1 MNIDWIDFLKSYNAT
16 FTENSEIIFSENNPL
31 NTHSITAI
39 AHLSIISITGKDA
52 SQFLQGQL
60 SCNINE
66 LTDSN
71 SFFTAFSNAKGRTI
85 STLLVL
91 KQAENY
97 ILILPE
103 ELIEKVINKLRMY
116 ILRSEV
122 KIQNVTDESAII
134 GVTTT
139 NPDLLPIQPKTNFSI
154 SNSSEITIKFP
165 SKDNRYLIVSP
176 VSHAKILWTQLTQN
190 KNLSICSS
198 NTWRYQD
205 ISAGIPW
212 LTETTS
218 EQYIPQ
224 MLNIDKLGGISFNK
238 GCYTGQEIIAR
249 THYLGKAK
257 RELFLAEFNSTAR
270 LDNDIQIIKDN
281 NQQST
286 GKVLSL
292 QSNGQTI
299 RLLIVM
305 PTADSELKNLIFN
318 NSNQDKVNL
327 IDFQ

>member
-1 MNIDWIDFLKSYNAT
+1 MNKDWIDFLKSYNAT
-16 FTENSEIIFSENNPL
+16 FTENSEIIFSVNKPL
-31 NTHSITAI
+31 NTNSITAI
-39 AHLSIISITGKDA
+39 AHLSIISVTGKDA

-66 LTDSN
+66 LSDST

-85 STLLVL
+85 SSLLVL

-122 KIQNVTDESAII
+122 KIKNITDESAII
-134 GVTTT
+134 GVTT
-139 NPDLLPIQPKTNFSI
+139 NQDLLPIQPETNFSI
-154 SNSSEITIKFP
+154 NNSSEITIKFP
-165 SKDNRYLIVSP
+165 SKDNRFLIVSP
-176 VSHAKILWTQLTQN
+176 VSHAKALWTQLIQN
-190 KNLSICSS
+190 NNLTICNSTS
-198 NTWRYQD
+198 WRYQD

-212 LTETTS
+212 LTEATS

-238 GCYTGQEIIAR
+238 GCFTGQEIIAR

-257 RELFLAEFNSTAR
+257 RALFLAECNSTAL
-270 LDNDIQIIKDN
+270 LDNDIQIITDN
-281 NQQST
+281 NEQST

-305 PTADSELKNLIFN
+305 PTTDSELKNLIFN
-318 NSNQDKVNL
+318 NSNQDKINL

>member
-1 MNIDWIDFLKSYNAT
+1 MNIDWIDFLKSNNAT
-16 FTENSEIIFSENNPL
+16 FTDNSEILFSEDNPI
-31 NTHSITAI
+31 NSNSITAI
-39 AHLSIISITGKDA
+39 AHLSIISISGKDA

-60 SCNINE
+60 SCNINK
-66 LTDSN
+66 LTDST

-85 STLLVL
+85 SSLLVL

-122 KIQNVTDESAII
+122 KIKNITDELAII
-134 GVTTT
+134 GVTT
-139 NPDLLPIQPKTNFSI
+139 NQDLLPIQPETNFSI
-154 SNSSEITIKFP
+154 NNSSEITIKFP
-165 SKDNRYLIVSP
+165 SKDNRFLIVSP
-176 VSHAKILWTQLTQN
+176 VSQAKALWTQLTQN
-190 KNLSICSS
+190 NNLTICNSTS
-198 NTWRYQD
+198 WRYQD

-212 LTETTS
+212 LTEATS

-238 GCYTGQEIIAR
+238 GCFTGQEIIAR

-257 RELFLAEFNSTAR
+257 RALFLAECNSTAL

-281 NQQST
+281 NEQST

-318 NSNQDKVNL
+318 NSNQDKINL